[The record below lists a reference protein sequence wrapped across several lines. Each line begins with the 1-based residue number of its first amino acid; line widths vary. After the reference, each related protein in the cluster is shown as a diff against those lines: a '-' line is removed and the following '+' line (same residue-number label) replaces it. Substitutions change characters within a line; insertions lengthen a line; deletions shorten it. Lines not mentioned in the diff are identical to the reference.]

1 MQQLQRMAAVRAL
14 LCTQW
19 CGPEGL
25 KVEELPEPEPG
36 PQEAVVRVK
45 VAALNFFDTLIIQ
58 GKYQVRPPLPFSPAA
73 EVAGVVVKTGA
84 DAGSLRVG
92 QRVMGFLGWGGA
104 RELVAV
110 EASRLIPIP
119 DAVDDDCAASL
130 QVVYGTALHALKDRA
145 DLKPG
150 EQLAVLGA
158 AGGTGQAAIEIG
170 KLLGARVIACASSDD
185 KLAFC
190 RTLGADASVNTS
202 KEDLKDALRTA
213 SGGKGVDVV
222 FDAVGGGASE
232 AAFRAV
238 GWRGRHLVIG
248 FAAGDI
254 PRLPLN
260 LPLLKEGTI
269 MGVHW
274 GKHVARDP
282 KGHREETRQILQWAA
297 DGLIKPHIDGT
308 YQLEEAAQAFDAIN
322 RRTVK
327 GKLVLVP

>member
-1 MQQLQRMAAVRAL
+1 MRAL
-14 LCTQW
+14 LCTRW
-19 CGPEGL
+19 GGPEGL
-25 KVEELPEPEPG
+25 TVEELPEPAPG
-36 PQEAVVRVK
+36 PEEAVVRVK

-58 GKYQVRPPLPFSPAA
+58 GKYQIRPTLPFSPAA
-73 EVAGVVVKTGA
+73 EVAGVVVKTGSKV
-84 DAGSLRVG
+84 GKLRVG

-119 DAVDDDCAASL
+119 DAVGDECAAAL

-170 KLLGARVIACASSDD
+170 KLLGARVIACASSED

-190 RTLGADASVNTS
+190 RTRGADASVNTS

-213 SGGKGVDVV
+213 SDGRGVDVV
-222 FDAVGGGASE
+222 FDAVGGSASE
-232 AAFRAV
+232 AAFRALA
-238 GWRGRHLVIG
+238 WRGRHLVIG

-269 MGVHW
+269 VGVHW
-274 GKHVARDP
+274 GKHVELDP
-282 KGHREETRQILQWAA
+282 AGYLEDARQILQWAA
-297 DGLIKPHIDGT
+297 DGKIRPHIDKA
-308 YQLEEAAQAFDAIN
+308 YPLEEAGQAFDAIS
-322 RRTVK
+322 RRAVK